1 MENQISKDDNGFY
14 DFAEER
20 LNSSQKLSGILMT
33 GLSKI
38 NINNSSKAMLVAE
51 NKSKTERELNK
62 FT

>member
-1 MENQISKDDNGFY
+1 
-14 DFAEER
+14 
-20 LNSSQKLSGILMT
+20 MT

-51 NKSKTERELNK
+51 NKSKTERELNT